1 MDMSLSDV
9 VDLHEQLHAN
19 DGREETPSIYLNL
32 TSRPNQFNRWN
43 QLKTA
48 VREGKGIKSIQMATS
63 FTYDNTEP
71 FPVQDAKG
79 SAVSKANGMSSEK
92 DERRVNPLGKK
103 SPSSAAV
110 EEIVDEDVYPDPV
123 EDLPSHGNSD
133 GFLGNEDS
141 ARASSDAAA
150 YMEARRTSTS
160 TLVEVLA
167 SSNQKPYPRSDSED
181 GRKGEDTQDQD
192 NIQESPDSP
201 HVPFSQDENSSDQKN
216 GLSKTNSD
224 GAFNHWVDEDGY
236 VTEHVVEQENER
248 TKAVDSN
255 PDEIEDLD
263 DWDEEEDREA
273 APDEYGNASGSIPLT
288 ESHEVFTKIT
298 HSGDDPFSVHDERT
312 DEYESVYDDQRP
324 SHQPS
329 VYMAQDCEVPQ
340 TYDAGSADD
349 ILPGEDRTPTGTSR
363 AASPAPRDD
372 EHHQEASEP
381 FVIGP
386 MSSGNADT
394 VNVGESSTA
403 VTDNAAGEA
412 TRSAG
417 IEDTKDFA
425 LSGFLDVAA
434 ADEDGTICDNEQLPG
449 DIVTHSTLDNPPA
462 LASALLKR
470 PRNASEDEPPTGADL
485 HGE

>member
-9 VDLHEQLHAN
+9 VDLLVQLHAN
-19 DGREETPSIYLNL
+19 DGREETPSIHLNL
-32 TSRPNQFNRWN
+32 TSRPNQFNRWRK
-43 QLKTA
+43 LKAA
-48 VREGKGIKSIQMATS
+48 VREGKGINSIQMANS
-63 FTYDNTEP
+63 FTYDNTES
-71 FPVQDAKG
+71 FPVQDIGG
-79 SAVSKANGMSSEK
+79 SAVSKANGMSSDK
-92 DERRVNPLGKK
+92 HERRVNPHGKK
-103 SPSSAAV
+103 SPASAAV
-110 EEIVDEDVYPDPV
+110 EEILDEKVYPVPV

-133 GFLGNEDS
+133 DFFENEDS
-141 ARASSDAAA
+141 TRASSDAAV
-150 YMEARRTSTS
+150 YTEARRTSTS

-167 SSNQKPYPRSDSED
+167 SSNQKPYPQSNSGD
-181 GRKGEDTQDQD
+181 GRRREDTQDQD
-192 NIQESPDSP
+192 SIQESPDSP
-201 HVPFSQDENSSDQKN
+201 QLPLSQDESSSNQKN
-216 GLSKTNSD
+216 GLNKMISD

-236 VTEHVVEQENER
+236 VTEHMIEQENER

-298 HSGDDPFSVHDERT
+298 ISGDNQFSVHDENT
-312 DEYESVYDDQRP
+312 DEYESVYDGQR
-324 SHQPS
+324 SSQQPL

-340 TYDAGSADD
+340 TYDAGSANDT
-349 ILPGEDRTPTGTSR
+349 LPGEDRTPTGTSR
-363 AASPAPRDD
+363 AASSTPRDD
-372 EHHQEASEP
+372 EHHQDASEP
-381 FVIGP
+381 FVTGP
-386 MSSGNADT
+386 MGSGNTDT
-394 VNVGESSTA
+394 VTVGESSTA
-403 VTDNAAGEA
+403 VTDNEAGEA

-425 LSGFLDVAA
+425 QSGFLDVTAS
-434 ADEDGTICDNEQLPG
+434 DEDGTIFDNEQLPG
-449 DIVTHSTLDNPPA
+449 DIVNHSTLDNPPA